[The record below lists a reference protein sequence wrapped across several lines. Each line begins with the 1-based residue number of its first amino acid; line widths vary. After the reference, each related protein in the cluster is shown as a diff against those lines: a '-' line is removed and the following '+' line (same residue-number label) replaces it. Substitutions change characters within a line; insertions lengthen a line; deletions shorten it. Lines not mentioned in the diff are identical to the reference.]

1 MGSEP
6 DAVIDPEQSGWLI
19 RYRLVVR
26 FSDCDPLGHVNNATY
41 STYLEQAR
49 IVLWRRQAG
58 LELRSAAGGGRRGEG
73 FILARTEIDFRSQA
87 HDGDELEVRLG
98 LEGFGHKSATYR
110 YEIVLVETGRLVAAA
125 KTIQV
130 WYDYDASRSVPL
142 TDATKAVLSIP
153 VK

>member
-1 MGSEP
+1 VGAGDDRGRGALGLP
-6 DAVIDPEQSGWLI
+6 
-19 RYRLVVR
+19 RLAK
-26 FSDCDPLGHVNNATY
+26 GT
-41 STYLEQAR
+41 
-49 IVLWRRQAG
+49 
-58 LELRSAAGGGRRGEG
+58 RGP
-73 FILARTEIDFRSQA
+73 A
-87 HDGDELEVRLG
+87 EVRLG

-142 TDATKAVLSIP
+142 TDATKSLLSNP